1 MTTSDLIHMMFRSEP
16 IEVFAKILE
25 ENNSDLEWD
34 KLLDMSYCE
43 RSYESVGGDEG
54 YKKNP
59 SINHERIEYLESLI
73 NFLESNGIAIK
84 K

>member
-59 SINHERIEYLESLI
+59 PINHERIEYLESLI

>member
-59 SINHERIEYLESLI
+59 FINHERIEYLESLI